1 MTALPPDPPRLD
13 HVATRQT
20 QLLEAQFR
28 GLLEAAPDAM
38 VIVNPDGRI
47 VLLNRH
53 AETLF
58 GYSRTELLGQP
69 VEILMPMRFR
79 EGHPTARAGYFHDPR
94 PRPMGRDLDLYA
106 RSKDGKEFPAEIS
119 LSPMET
125 EEGTF
130 VTAAIRDVTHRR
142 RLAQELDEQYRR
154 VLEASRLKSEFL
166 ANMSHELRTPLN
178 AIIGFTELIVDERL
192 GPVASTQKEYLKD
205 ILDNARHLLQLI
217 NGVLDLAN
225 VESGRMDFHPEAVSV
240 SVLASEAIEML
251 EGLASRKR
259 IAVTV
264 AIDPAASEVV
274 LDPTKLKQVFY
285 NYLSNALKFTPDEG
299 RVILRALR
307 HDDDHIRIEVEDS
320 GIGIRPD
327 DVGRLFVE
335 FQQLDATAA
344 KKYQGAGLGLALTKR
359 IVEAQGGSVGVR
371 SAPGQGSVFFAVL
384 PRESALAGGTT
395 S

>member
-1 MTALPPDPPRLD
+1 
-13 HVATRQT
+13 
-20 QLLEAQFR
+20 
-28 GLLEAAPDAM
+28 
-38 VIVNPDGRI
+38 
-47 VLLNRH
+47 
-53 AETLF
+53 
-58 GYSRTELLGQP
+58 
-69 VEILMPMRFR
+69 
-79 EGHPTARAGYFHDPR
+79 
-94 PRPMGRDLDLYA
+94 
-106 RSKDGKEFPAEIS
+106 
-119 LSPMET
+119 MET

-205 ILDNARHLLQLI
+205 ILDNGRHLLQLI

-225 VESGRMDFHPEAVSV
+225 VESGRMDFHPEAVDV
-240 SVLASEAIEML
+240 GVLAAEATEML
-251 EGLASRKR
+251 EELASRKR

-264 AIDPAASEVV
+264 AIDPAAREVV

-299 RVILRALR
+299 RVMLRALR

-320 GIGIRPD
+320 GIGIRED
-327 DVGRLFVE
+327 DLTRLFVE
-335 FQQLDATAA
+335 FQQLDASAA
-344 KKYQGAGLGLALTKR
+344 KRYQGAGLGLALTKR
-359 IVEAQGGSVGVR
+359 IVEAQGGTVGVR

-384 PRESALAGGTT
+384 PRRGMPATIERRR
-395 S
+395 